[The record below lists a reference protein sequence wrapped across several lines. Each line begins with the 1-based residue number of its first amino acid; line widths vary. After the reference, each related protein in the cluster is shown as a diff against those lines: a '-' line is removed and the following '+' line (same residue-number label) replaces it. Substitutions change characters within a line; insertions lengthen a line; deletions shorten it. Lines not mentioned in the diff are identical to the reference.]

1 MGELQPL
8 RYNCQSRIIKR
19 EAMLYIIS
27 LIGMAAVAV
36 ILILGLTNMARGG
49 TPSRSQKLM
58 RLRILFQFVA
68 VVLVM
73 TTLYFTAT

>member
-1 MGELQPL
+1 
-8 RYNCQSRIIKR
+8 
-19 EAMLYIIS
+19 MLYFIS
-27 LIGMAAVAV
+27 IVGMAAVAF

-68 VVLVM
+68 VILVM
-73 TTLYFTAT
+73 TVLYYTTSGA